1 MTLQSMYLN
10 LRAIVLESDNAVTMP
25 DGKKYGGVK
34 KIFKI
39 NDKSTKRLYK
49 MFL

>member
-1 MTLQSMYLN
+1 MYLN

-39 NDKSTKRLYK
+39 NDKHPAES
-49 MFL
+49 